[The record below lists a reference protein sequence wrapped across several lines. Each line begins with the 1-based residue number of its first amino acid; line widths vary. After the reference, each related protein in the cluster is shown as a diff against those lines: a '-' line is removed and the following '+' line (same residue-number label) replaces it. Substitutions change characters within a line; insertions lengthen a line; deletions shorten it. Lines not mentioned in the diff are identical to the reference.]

1 MLENTARKGTATVPG
16 LRLSVPAPAPRR
28 TAQRSGSAAARGR
41 GRASP
46 APAAGGGPVPV
57 ARPRPWGRTSLSGRR
72 RPRSPLRAAAWLT
85 APALPR
91 ESWRGG
97 AGRSPADGISFARRG
112 RPRQR
117 AARGDAEA
125 GGDRLGPSARP
136 GNAGRDRGAP
146 AAARGC
152 THGDGGDR
160 DPPHRSQRQ
169 PAHACAAAA
178 FERRHRPFRLPGLA
192 PLPPPAPIGCA
203 PRTAPRPLEGSA
215 PARRRRPLGRGAAGG
230 GGGAATSRVED
241 EARGGGGGCA
251 SRRVAGPPPPQHS
264 CRWWRPTPPRRS
276 GAFAGLWPRHSRR
289 QE

>member
-1 MLENTARKGTATVPG
+1 M
-16 LRLSVPAPAPRR
+16 
-28 TAQRSGSAAARGR
+28 
-41 GRASP
+41 
-46 APAAGGGPVPV
+46 PV

-230 GGGAATSRVED
+230 GGGRRRVEWRTRRGEGAVAVRPD
-241 EARGGGGGCA
+241 E
-251 SRRVAGPPPPQHS
+251 SQVPPPPS
-264 CRWWRPTPPRRS
+264 IAAGGGARPRP
-276 GAFAGLWPRHSRR
+276 AGLGPLRACGLDIHVGRNSQRMERLGDPLGCPSPGSCFFW
-289 QE
+289 